1 MRRLWQTHRRLV
13 IAFGVTAGLAVIL
26 LVRGLVLVPPRGDPD
41 MPVAAWM
48 TPGFVVHTYH
58 LDPDVMSQILGEA
71 PGERRRQTL
80 AQIATAQGRVVTEI
94 LAELQAAIDDARAQ
108 HGDRPQ
114 DPNAA
119 DKSP

>member
-1 MRRLWQTHRRLV
+1 MKRLWQTHRRLV
-13 IAFGVTAGLAVIL
+13 IAFALTAVLAVVL

-58 LDPDVMSQILGEA
+58 LDPDVISAILGEP

-80 AQIATAQGRVVTEI
+80 AQIATAQGRAVTEI
-94 LAELQAAIDDARAQ
+94 LAELQAAIDDSRAR
-108 HGDRPQ
+108 HGHRPPDPDSADR
-114 DPNAA
+114 
-119 DKSP
+119 SP